1 MGYSVEPRSR
11 KNAKGYRFLR
21 FAESIGK
28 SLSSEYGQKLFHHK
42 IKSATDVFETRT
54 KNQLIK
60 QQK

>member
-11 KNAKGYRFLR
+11 KNAEGYGFLH

-28 SLSSEYGQKLFHHK
+28 SLSSEYGQKIFDHR
-42 IKSATDVFETRT
+42 IKSAIDVFETTT
-54 KNQLIK
+54 KNQFIK